1 MSITTLTQI
10 QDLDDLALIGWQAA
24 VRAGEFLLHER
35 PADLRVDYKS
45 SRTDPV
51 TEMDR
56 NAESIIVH
64 HIRESRPDDGFLGEE
79 GSDDPGTSGVRWII
93 DPLDG
98 TVNYLYGQP
107 LWGVSVAAEV
117 DGILHMGI
125 VITPAQDEA
134 FIGIRGQGSWRV
146 HRQQVERLPGSTVTD
161 LGVALVTTGFGYE
174 AERRRAQAGFLATLA
189 PRIRDLRRLGAC
201 VVDLTWLSMG
211 RVDAYY
217 EQGVN
222 LWDFA
227 AGAVIAREAGLVV
240 SGLHS
245 DEPTSDLLLAAPP
258 RLHEELRQLFLEF
271 L

>member
-1 MSITTLTQI
+1 MSETTLAQI
-10 QDLDDLALIGWQAA
+10 QRMDDLATVGWEAAIGAA
-24 VRAGEFLLHER
+24 EFLLHER
-35 PADLRVDYKS
+35 PAELRVDYKS

-56 NAESIIVH
+56 KAESLIVQ
-64 HIRESRPDDGFLGEE
+64 HIRASRPDDGFLGEE
-79 GSDDPGTSGVRWII
+79 GSDDAGTSGVRWII

-117 DGILHMGI
+117 DGVLHLGI
-125 VITPAQDEA
+125 VVTPAQDEA
-134 FIGIRGQGSWRV
+134 FFGIRGRGSWRV
-146 HRQQVERLPGSTVTD
+146 HRQQAERLPGSTVTD
-161 LGVALVTTGFGYE
+161 LGLALVTTGFGYD
-174 AERRRAQAGFLATLA
+174 AEHRRAQAAFLARLA
-189 PRIRDLRRLGAC
+189 PRIRDLRRFGAC

-240 SGLHS
+240 SGLHG
-245 DEPTSDLLLAAPP
+245 DDPTSDLILAAPP

>member
-1 MSITTLTQI
+1 MTTLAEI
-10 QDLDDLALIGWQAA
+10 QRLDDLATIGWQAA
-24 VRAGEFLLHER
+24 ARAGDFLLNER

-51 TEMDR
+51 TQMDKT
-56 NAESIIVH
+56 AESMIVQ

-79 GSDDPGTSGVRWII
+79 GSDDAGTSGVRWII

-117 DGILHMGI
+117 DGILHLGI
-125 VITPAQDEA
+125 VMTPAQGEA
-134 FIGIRGQGSWRV
+134 FLGIRGQGSWRV
-146 HRQQVERLPGSTVTD
+146 QHGQAERLPGSAVTD
-161 LGVALVTTGFGYE
+161 LGLALVSTGFGYD
-174 AERRRAQAGFLATLA
+174 AERRRAQAAFLTTLA

-227 AGAVIAREAGLVV
+227 AGAVIARE
-240 SGLHS
+240 SGLLVTGLHG
-245 DEPTSDLLLAAPP
+245 DEPTSDLILAAPP
-258 RLHEELRQLFLEF
+258 ALHEELRQMFLAF
-271 L
+271 H